1 MTTPRIYLRRA
12 LDVGARLELEKDHLR
27 YLKNVLRLKKGDPLI
42 LFSGKGVE
50 YGAVIHE
57 ILEDVAAVDIVDRR
71 NVRDAG
77 IKITLAQALPK
88 GPKMDFIVQKAT
100 ELGAERIL
108 PFHSLRSIPK
118 LAEDKARHK
127 TDRWQKIAIE
137 ACRQCGRA
145 DIPEVAEIQTFR
157 RTLEE
162 AAEGSL
168 KLILWEEESR
178 RQIKDVLQRRDT
190 QGIRDFF
197 VLVGPE
203 GGFSHEEVDAA
214 LAAGCLPVS
223 LGPRVL
229 KVETAALAVLA
240 ILQYERGIP
249 GSNHE

>member
-1 MTTPRIYLRRA
+1 MDI
-12 LDVGARLELEKDHLR
+12 GARLELEKEHLR
-27 YLKNVLRLKKGDPLI
+27 YIKNVLRLKKGDPLI

-57 ILEDVAAVDIVDRR
+57 VLADAVAVDIVDRR
-71 NVRDAG
+71 DVRDAG

-100 ELGAERIL
+100 ELGAERII
-108 PFHSLRSIPK
+108 PFHSVRSIPK

-137 ACRQCGRA
+137 ASRQCGRA
-145 DIPEVAEIQTFR
+145 DIPEVAEIHTFR
-157 RTLEE
+157 GMLEGP
-162 AAEGSL
+162 AEDAL

-178 RQIKDVLQRRDT
+178 RQIKDVLQREDT
-190 QGIRDFF
+190 QGVRDFF
-197 VLVGPE
+197 ALVGPE
-203 GGFSHEEVDAA
+203 GGFSKEEVETA

-229 KVETAALAVLA
+229 KVETAALAILA
-240 ILQYERGIP
+240 ILQYERGTP
-249 GSNHE
+249 GSNHEREKAP